1 MSDRLRISN
10 TWGKRF
16 TDQKIALPA
25 LLRRA
30 GLPVGLF
37 EQEKVYVTTAQ
48 LFALWR
54 SVREISSDPAIGL
67 KLGSETR
74 LARSHPAGIAVI
86 CSRTFEDALQR
97 LARYKQ
103 LTCPEEIRV
112 ERGAQ
117 EASVEFYYVEAEEP
131 QPDLLVDM
139 VLSWILSVGRHGTD
153 RQITPLRVDLTR
165 PAKHRALFESHF
177 GCRVRFKAD
186 RNALIF
192 RSSDLDTPFVT
203 HNEDMLKVIGTHLE
217 SELKAKNASA
227 NVGEQVKQT
236 LSRSM
241 AGKRPTL
248 EDVAKE
254 LGLGARTLQ
263 RRLTEASLTF
273 QQLVED
279 TRRELARHFLKQR
292 AVELNETAF
301 LLGFEDVNSFFRAF
315 QIWEGISPG
324 EWRDRQALSN
334 DAPTPEASPISSRGV
349 KPILRRR
356 LGAPRAAEA

>member
-16 TDQKIALPA
+16 ADHKIVVPA

-54 SVREISSDPAIGL
+54 SVGEMNSDPAIGL

-74 LARSHPAGIAVI
+74 LARSHPAGIAVL

-112 ERGAQ
+112 ERKSQ
-117 EASVEFYYVEAEEP
+117 EASVEFFYVEADEP

-139 VLSWILSVGRHGTD
+139 VLSWILSVGRRGTD
-153 RQITPLRVDLTR
+153 NQITPLRIELAR
-165 PAKHRALFESHF
+165 SASHRALFEDHY

-186 RNALIF
+186 RNALVF
-192 RSSDLDTPFVT
+192 RGSDLDCPFVT
-203 HNEDMLKVIGTHLE
+203 HNEELLRVIGTQLD
-217 SELKAKNASA
+217 SELEARKTSQD
-227 NVGEQVKQT
+227 VGEQVKDA
-236 LSRSM
+236 LRRSL

-248 EDVAKE
+248 QDVAQE

-263 RRLTEASLTF
+263 RRLTDGGESF

-279 TRRELARHFLKQR
+279 TRRELARHYLKQSK
-292 AVELNETAF
+292 VELNEAAF
-301 LLGFEDVNSFFRAF
+301 LLGFEDANSFFRAF
-315 QIWEGISPG
+315 QVWEGISPG
-324 EWRDRQALSN
+324 EWRTRHS
-334 DAPTPEASPISSRGV
+334 
-349 KPILRRR
+349 
-356 LGAPRAAEA
+356 AAELVAQR

>member
-1 MSDRLRISN
+1 M
-10 TWGKRF
+10 
-16 TDQKIALPA
+16 
-25 LLRRA
+25 
-30 GLPVGLF
+30 
-37 EQEKVYVTTAQ
+37 
-48 LFALWR
+48 
-54 SVREISSDPAIGL
+54 SSDPGIGL

-74 LARSHPAGIAVI
+74 WARSHPAGIAVL

-112 ERGAQ
+112 KRNSQ
-117 EASVEFYYVEAEEP
+117 EASVEFFYVEATES

-153 RQITPLRVDLTR
+153 EQITPLRVELSR
-165 PAKHRALFESHF
+165 SAKHRALFENHY
-177 GCRVRFKAD
+177 GCRMCFKAD

-192 RSSDLDTPFVT
+192 RSRDLDSPFVT
-203 HNEDMLKVIGTHLE
+203 HNEELLAVLGAHVETELE
-217 SELKAKNASA
+217 AQKARA
-227 NVGEQVKQT
+227 NVGEQVKET
-236 LSRSM
+236 LGRSM

-263 RRLTEASLTF
+263 RRLTDSGLTF
-273 QQLVED
+273 QTLVED
-279 TRRELARHFLKQR
+279 TRRELARHFLKQG

-301 LLGFEDVNSFFRAF
+301 LLGFEDANSFFRAF

-324 EWRDRQALSN
+324 EWRARNCLEEAVPLKTRQA
-334 DAPTPEASPISSRGV
+334 ASPVS
-349 KPILRRR
+349 
-356 LGAPRAAEA
+356 EAFASVLTKSKGRT

>member
-37 EQEKVYVTTAQ
+37 EQEKVYLTTAQ

-54 SVREISSDPAIGL
+54 SVGETSSDPAIGL
-67 KLGSETR
+67 KLGSETK
-74 LARSHPAGIAVI
+74 LARSHPAGIAVL

-112 ERGAQ
+112 ARGAEQ
-117 EASVEFYYVEAEEP
+117 ASVEFFYVEAAEP

-139 VLSWILSVGRHGTD
+139 VLSWILSVGRQGTD
-153 RQITPLRVDLTR
+153 GKITPLRVELAR
-165 PAKHRALFESHF
+165 PAKHRSVLEGHF
-177 GCRVRFKAD
+177 GCRVHFKAN

-192 RSSDLDTPFVT
+192 RSRDLDTPFVT
-203 HNEDMLKVIGTHLE
+203 HNEEMLEALGTHLD
-217 SELKAKNASA
+217 SELKARKANA
-227 NVGEQVKQT
+227 NIGDQVKQT
-236 LSRSM
+236 LGRSM

-248 EDVAKE
+248 EAVAEE
-254 LGLGARTLQ
+254 LGLGPRTLQ
-263 RRLTEASLTF
+263 RRLTDASLTF
-273 QQLVED
+273 QQIVED
-279 TRRELARHFLKQR
+279 TRRELAHHFLKQA

-301 LLGFEDVNSFFRAF
+301 LLGFEDANSFFRAF
-315 QIWEGISPG
+315 QIWEGVSPG
-324 EWRDRQALSN
+324 EWRARQVRPNEVQESENITL
-334 DAPTPEASPISSRGV
+334 SSRRG
-349 KPILRRR
+349 KTIFT
-356 LGAPRAAEA
+356 E

>member
-10 TWGKRF
+10 AWGKRF

-37 EQEKVYVTTAQ
+37 DQEKVYLTTAQ

-54 SVREISSDPAIGL
+54 SVGETSSDPAIGL

-112 ERGAQ
+112 DRGAQ
-117 EASVEFYYVEAEEP
+117 EASVEFFYVEADEP

-139 VLSWILSVGRHGTD
+139 VLSWVLSVGRHGTD
-153 RQITPLRVDLTR
+153 GQITPLRVDLAR
-165 PAKHRALFESHF
+165 PAKHRSILESHF
-177 GCRVRFKAD
+177 GCQVHFKAD

-192 RSSDLDTPFVT
+192 RSRDLDTPFVT
-203 HNEDMLKVIGTHLE
+203 HNAEMLEVIGPHLE
-217 SELKAKNASA
+217 LELKAQNA
-227 NVGEQVKQT
+227 
-236 LSRSM
+236 RSM

-254 LGLGARTLQ
+254 LGLGTRTLQ
-263 RRLTEASLTF
+263 RRLTDAGITF
-273 QQLVED
+273 QQLVEE
-279 TRRELARHFLKQR
+279 TRRELAHHFLKQR

-301 LLGFEDVNSFFRAF
+301 LLGFEDANSFYRAF
-315 QIWEGISPG
+315 QIWEGTLPG
-324 EWRDRQALSN
+324 EWRARHCPEEAVPLQTRQVA
-334 DAPTPEASPISSRGV
+334 ASVTGAFEPVFTNV
-349 KPILRRR
+349 KGRK
-356 LGAPRAAEA
+356 

>member
-30 GLPVGLF
+30 GLPVSLF
-37 EQEKVYVTTAQ
+37 DQEKVYVTTAQ

-54 SVREISSDPAIGL
+54 SVGEVTLDPAIGL

-112 ERGAQ
+112 ERGPQ

-131 QPDLLVDM
+131 QPDLLADM
-139 VLSWILSVGRHGTD
+139 VLSWILSVGRHGAD
-153 RQITPLRVDLTR
+153 RQITPARVDLAR

-177 GCRVRFKAD
+177 GCRVRFNAD
-186 RNALIF
+186 RNALVF

-203 HNEDMLKVIGTHLE
+203 HNEEMLQVVGTHLE
-217 SELKAKNASA
+217 SELQAKNSSA
-227 NVGEQVKQT
+227 NIGEQVKQT

-248 EDVAKE
+248 EDVANE

-263 RRLTEASLTF
+263 RRLTDSSLTF

-279 TRRELARHFLKQR
+279 TRRELAHHFLRQR

-301 LLGFEDVNSFFRAF
+301 LLGFEDTNSFFRAF

-324 EWRDRQALSN
+324 EWRDRQMLST
-334 DAPTPEASPISSRGV
+334 DSKTQQATPISERGI
-349 KPILRRR
+349 KPIITETKGRR
-356 LGAPRAAEA
+356 

>member
-16 TDQKIALPA
+16 ADQKIAVPA

-37 EQEKVYVTTAQ
+37 DQEKVYVTTAQ

-54 SVREISSDPAIGL
+54 SVGETSPDPAIGL

-74 LARSHPAGIAVI
+74 LARSHPAGIAVL

-112 ERGAQ
+112 KRGAQ
-117 EASVEFYYVEAEEP
+117 EASVEFYYLEADEP
-131 QPDLLVDM
+131 QPALLVDM
-139 VLSWILSVGRHGTD
+139 VLSWILSVGRHGSGE
-153 RQITPLRVDLTR
+153 QITPLRLDLAR
-165 PAKHRALFESHF
+165 PAKNRALFESHF
-177 GCRVRFKAD
+177 GCRVHFKAD

-192 RSSDLDTPFVT
+192 RSRDLDTPFVT
-203 HNEDMLKVIGTHLE
+203 HNEEMLEVIGAHLE
-217 SELKAKNASA
+217 TELEARNARS
-227 NVGEQVKQT
+227 NVGEQVKET

-263 RRLTEASLTF
+263 RRLTDSGLTF
-273 QQLVED
+273 QTLVED
-279 TRRELARHFLKQR
+279 TRRQLAHHFLKQR

-301 LLGFEDVNSFFRAF
+301 LLGFEDANSFFRAF

-324 EWRDRQALSN
+324 EWRARNCLEEALL
-334 DAPTPEASPISSRGV
+334 DT
-349 KPILRRR
+349 K
-356 LGAPRAAEA
+356 

>member
-30 GLPVGLF
+30 GLPVRLF
-37 EQEKVYVTTAQ
+37 EQEKVYLTTAQ

-54 SVREISSDPAIGL
+54 SVGETSSDPAVGL

-74 LARSHPAGIAVI
+74 LARSHPAGIAVL

-117 EASVEFYYVEAEEP
+117 EASVEFFYVEATEP
-131 QPDLLVDM
+131 PPDLLVDM

-153 RQITPLRVDLTR
+153 GRITPLRLDLARPTR
-165 PAKHRALFESHF
+165 HRSILESHF
-177 GCRVRFKAD
+177 GCRVHFKAD

-192 RSSDLDTPFVT
+192 RSRDLDTPFVT
-203 HNEDMLKVIGTHLE
+203 HNEEMLEVIGTHLE
-217 SELKAKNASA
+217 SELKVRNASA
-227 NVGEQVKQT
+227 NIDEQVRQT

-263 RRLTEASLTF
+263 RRLTDAGLTF
-273 QQLVED
+273 QQLVEE
-279 TRRELARHFLKQR
+279 TRRELAHHFLKQR

-301 LLGFEDVNSFFRAF
+301 LLGFEDANSFFRAF
-315 QIWEGISPG
+315 QVWEGVSPG
-324 EWRDRQALSN
+324 EWRARQVHPNKVQKSESL
-334 DAPTPEASPISSRGV
+334 PTSSRRV
-349 KPILRRR
+349 KPLFT
-356 LGAPRAAEA
+356 E

>member
-1 MSDRLRISN
+1 MGDRLRISN

-37 EQEKVYVTTAQ
+37 EQEKVYLTTAQ

-54 SVREISSDPAIGL
+54 SVGETSSDPAIGL
-67 KLGSETR
+67 KLGSETK
-74 LARSHPAGIAVI
+74 LARSHPAGIAVL

-112 ERGAQ
+112 SRGAEQ
-117 EASVEFYYVEAEEP
+117 ASVEFFYVEAAEP

-153 RQITPLRVDLTR
+153 GKITPLRLELAR
-165 PAKHRALFESHF
+165 PAKHRSLFESHF
-177 GCRVRFKAD
+177 GCRVNFKAK

-192 RSSDLDTPFVT
+192 HSRDLDTPFVT
-203 HNEDMLKVIGTHLE
+203 HNEEMLEAIGTHLE
-217 SELKAKNASA
+217 SELKARKVSA
-227 NVGEQVKQT
+227 NIGDQVKQT
-236 LSRSM
+236 LGRSM

-248 EDVAKE
+248 EAVAEE
-254 LGLGARTLQ
+254 LGLGPRTLQ
-263 RRLTEASLTF
+263 RRLTDAGFTF
-273 QQLVED
+273 QQIVED
-279 TRRELARHFLKQR
+279 TRRELAHHFLKQA

-301 LLGFEDVNSFFRAF
+301 LLGFEDANSFFRAF
-315 QIWEGISPG
+315 QIWEGVSPG
-324 EWRDRQALSN
+324 EWRARQVRRNEVQESENITL
-334 DAPTPEASPISSRGV
+334 SSRRG
-349 KPILRRR
+349 KTILT
-356 LGAPRAAEA
+356 E

>member
-37 EQEKVYVTTAQ
+37 EQEKVYLTTAQ

-54 SVREISSDPAIGL
+54 SVGETSSDPAIGL
-67 KLGSETR
+67 KLGRETK
-74 LARSHPAGIAVI
+74 LARSHPAGIAVL

-112 ERGAQ
+112 ERGAEQ
-117 EASVEFYYVEAEEP
+117 ASVEFFYVEATEP

-153 RQITPLRVDLTR
+153 SQIAPLRVDLAR
-165 PAKHRALFESHF
+165 PAKHRTLLESHF
-177 GCRVRFKAD
+177 GCRVHFKAS

-192 RSSDLDTPFVT
+192 RSRDLDTPFVT
-203 HNEDMLKVIGTHLE
+203 HNEELLEVIGTHLE
-217 SELKAKNASA
+217 SQLKANKASA
-227 NVGEQVKQT
+227 NIGEQVKQT

-248 EDVAKE
+248 EGVAKE

-263 RRLTEASLTF
+263 RRLTAAGLGF

-301 LLGFEDVNSFFRAF
+301 LLGFGDANSFFRAF
-315 QIWEGISPG
+315 QIWEGVSPG
-324 EWRDRQALSN
+324 EWRARQVQPNELQKS
-334 DAPTPEASPISSRGV
+334 EHHPISSRRGRT
-349 KPILRRR
+349 IFT
-356 LGAPRAAEA
+356 E